1 MVLLLTAAI
10 LPTENLTLRTEITDI
25 KIFKKFPEL
34 WRDY

>member
-10 LPTENLTLRTEITDI
+10 PPTEHLTLRIEVTDI